1 MLPLTA
7 EAEGHAA
14 APAQAAWAP
23 TRAELRRSRLGAA
36 LAIFIW
42 IVICLHPLALIA
54 LSFYRGWL

>member
-7 EAEGHAA
+7 EAEARTA
-14 APAQAAWAP
+14 AQAAWAP
-23 TRAELRRSRLGAA
+23 THAELRRSRLGAA
-36 LAIFIW
+36 LAILIW